1 MLTILLCRQT
11 ISQARDD
18 LLKVRLR
25 EGREPL
31 SSAKAKQNWSKKVR
45 EFHETIES
53 INLKINRLNMVVPTL
68 RQQMVHYN
76 AQRELEQILRCY
88 DDMPKR
94 SGNDNNFSVRSS
106 AFCWTTGKEEEEGKT
121 IGRNSMETDDRMT
134 LNVVLRELKALF
146 NKS

>member
-31 SSAKAKQNWSKKVR
+31 TSAKAKQNWSKKVR

-76 AQRELEQILRCY
+76 AQRELQQILRCY
-88 DDMPKR
+88 DDMQK
-94 SGNDNNFSVRSS
+94 SNDNHFSVCSS
-106 AFCWTTGKEEEEGKT
+106 ASCWTTGKEEEGKA
-121 IGRNSMETDDRMT
+121 IGRNSTETDDRMT
-134 LNVVLRELKALF
+134 INVVLRELKALF